1 MEATDRIKEYVT
13 KKASKLDRYLNGI
26 LQVKVEL
33 SYVKSAR
40 SASDRQ
46 VAQLTV
52 VGPKTLL
59 RTEERADDIFAAF
72 DKAHDKM
79 QRQMERYKGKRKHG
93 RGDGRSAAEVV
104 EPIEEK
110 GSEGVVSMIA
120 RRKTFKLIPMDEVEA
135 LEQMRM
141 LGHENFFIF
150 INVRTNAVNVLY
162 QRRDGSF
169 GLIEPIVE

>member
-1 MEATDRIKEYVT
+1 
-13 KKASKLDRYLNGI
+13 LDRYLNGI
-26 LQVKVEL
+26 LQIKVEL

-46 VAQLTV
+46 VAQIKV

-79 QRQMERYKGKRKHG
+79 QRQMERYKGKRQHG
-93 RGDGRSAAEVV
+93 RGNGRSAARVV
-104 EPIEEK
+104 EPAPEPGAEE
-110 GSEGVVSMIA
+110 SVSMIA
-120 RRKTFKLIPMDEVEA
+120 RRKTFKLVPMDENEA

-150 INVRTNAVNVLY
+150 FNVRTDAVNVLY

-169 GLIEPIVE
+169 GLIVPVVE